1 MAGKG
6 FRYMQVRRRRDAN
19 HADVQAALERAGAF
33 VADLSGVSGGCPD
46 ILARRV
52 DGQLVLLEVKTDDGE
67 LREKQA
73 AFIARW
79 PDACVVVR
87 TVDEALKAVGI
98 AA

>member
-19 HADVQAALERAGAF
+19 HAEVQAALEQVGAF
-33 VADLSGVSGGCPD
+33 VADLSGVSGGVPD
-46 ILARRV
+46 ILARRK
-52 DGQLVLLEVKTDDGE
+52 DGQLVLLEVKTATGE
-67 LREKQA
+67 LEQNQI

-79 PDACVVVR
+79 PDAVVVVR
-87 TVDEALKAVGI
+87 TVDEALRAIGV